1 MNILKIYHIYMY
13 MVLTQKIDSIFF
25 LANIKHL
32 FYVIFIQTNK
42 LFWRKY
48 GVIINIKKNQ
58 NYTLSL
64 FTSSATDEF

>member
-1 MNILKIYHIYMY
+1 
-13 MVLTQKIDSIFF
+13 MVLTQKIDSILF

-32 FYVIFIQTNK
+32 YYVIFIQTNK

-64 FTSSATDEF
+64 FTSSATDGF